1 MVSNAITYYFQYNP
15 MLGGRNSPLTT
26 RRSDRARF
34 PGEELVVVTA
44 PLLRTR
50 MTKGYADPFG
60 QVVSEVNGTKVKNLA
75 HLVAADPG
83 VQGRIPHVP
92 VRRGLQR
99 DAGLPPQGD
108 ARSDRAAHE
117 RERHSAPG
125 KRRRAGGLERQG
137 SENRLSGN
145 GITPVCGWGTS
156 AARPT
161 RWFTCGITRATLEFG
176 DGATVCHHERPEI
189 GKDTATMTSIAI
201 CDLVLTY
208 RKKRH
213 RLRLEGHGPR

>member
-75 HLVAADPG
+75 HLVELIRSCKDEYLTFRFAEDYTETLVFRRKAMLEATEPLMSENG
-83 VQGRIPHVP
+83 IP
-92 VRRGLQR
+92 RRG
-99 DAGLPPQGD
+99 
-108 ARSDRAAHE
+108 SDDVLAVWNGKAA
-117 RERHSAPG
+117 
-125 KRRRAGGLERQG
+125 K
-137 SENRLSGN
+137 
-145 GITPVCGWGTS
+145 I
-156 AARPT
+156 
-161 RWFTCGITRATLEFG
+161 
-176 DGATVCHHERPEI
+176 D
-189 GKDTATMTSIAI
+189 
-201 CDLVLTY
+201 
-208 RKKRH
+208 
-213 RLRLEGHGPR
+213 